1 MADQELQFYVNYGIF
16 REGNSINKNLKLFF
30 FTISLEIRN
39 RATWFQADCCF
50 LIFSY
55 ILTLLLEK
63 IEPKS
68 ILILLKAEGVST
80 NLCLAKLVI
89 WDRMPFRFLAKA
101 QKFKKD
107 GLLEDFQL
115 LRLKRNERYGYVVW

>member
-1 MADQELQFYVNYGIF
+1 MNNINLQPLNFNEYIEFLNRRF
-16 REGNSINKNLKLFF
+16 NLSVSNLCKLMLSGCNFVASF
-30 FTISLEIRN
+30 H
-39 RATWFQADCCF
+39 
-50 LIFSY
+50 
-55 ILTLLLEK
+55 K
-63 IEPKS
+63 PKS